1 MAKVSEIFE
10 KLALRAPVELKMGFD
25 NVGHLAGRGDREVRR
40 VLVTLDITDAVIA
53 EAKALGAELIVSHH
67 PLTFEG
73 LKAVTEAD
81 MTGRKFLAIIEAGMS
96 AICMHTNL
104 DAAAGGVNDAL
115 AEAIGARVTGIL
127 NAEEG
132 ISRLCELPEELPF
145 RDFLNKVKTAL
156 GANGLRYA
164 GPEKPVRKLGIC
176 GGAGA
181 GDILLALAQG
191 CDTFLTAD
199 VKHHQFIWA
208 NEERINLIDAGHYP
222 TENVVVPVLCRWLG
236 EDFPG
241 LDVRVSSHA
250 QPERFY
256 L

>member
-25 NVGHLAGRGDREVRR
+25 NVGHLAGRGDREVRL

-104 DAAAGGVNDAL
+104 DAAAGGVNYAL

-164 GPEKPVRKLGIC
+164 GPEKPVRKGAILMV
-176 GGAGA
+176 GGAPSFPNQFLG
-181 GDILLALAQG
+181 GELVLKNLLNDLSAE
-191 CDTFLTAD
+191 F
-199 VKHHQFIWA
+199 
-208 NEERINLIDAGHYP
+208 
-222 TENVVVPVLCRWLG
+222 LG
-236 EDFPG
+236 EVCLPNSDHDSLETRP
-241 LDVRVSSHA
+241 DIA
-250 QPERFY
+250 QEVKE
-256 L
+256 LAEKMKAANKAE